1 MTDSPVG
8 GGKNSGLPTGIPTGP
23 DPGSSGDDDGEH
35 GEEDDGGGSG
45 GRGDV
50 VMDAV
55 YSLVAI
61 RLGTEDRHSINGS
74 DPSPARADNRR
85 NARHHT

>member
-8 GGKNSGLPTGIPTGP
+8 GGKNSGLPTGTPSRP
-23 DPGSSGDDDGEH
+23 DPRSSGEDGED

-61 RLGTEDRHSINGS
+61 RLGPEDRHSINGS

-85 NARHHT
+85 NAKHNT